1 MSGKGLKFSYASST
15 SFKHGVPMPTIEQ
28 QVTKWSTPPSKD
40 ALAKGP
46 EARNL
51 IVQRNEE
58 HWANMKNITNKSL
71 SEEEFRQCIEDA
83 PVAEDKKLE
92 EIKGLSTFA
101 QGFRVLQALYQA
113 RPGRGLIPISL
124 KKDWTLSKQEYSP
137 ADYAMLTL
145 ETTHEQRSK
154 DNGVQELQQI
164 PIVIELVATLL
175 YGERLHERSGVC
187 PQFLQI
193 PTAEMPHEVSKK
205 ISERIF
211 AEILF
216 PNKDKV
222 AVTLQV
228 MQQRLDKKIHIKYI
242 DIRIRSFFSEEITP
256 IEIVTHWKTI
266 QENLPMIKAKVT
278 DPKTPSFLLRT
289 RPKRRA
295 QQLQKKRAK
304 LDQRKARKSPREF

>member
-1 MSGKGLKFSYASST
+1 MSGRGLKFSYASST
-15 SFKHGVPMPTIEQ
+15 SFKHGAPMPTIEQ

-40 ALAKGP
+40 ALTKGP

-83 PVAEDKKLE
+83 PVAEDEELE
-92 EIKGLSTFA
+92 EIRGLSAFA
-101 QGFRVLQALYQA
+101 QGYQA
-113 RPGRGLIPISL
+113 RPGRGLMPISL
-124 KKDWTLSKQEYSP
+124 KKDWTLSKQECSP

-154 DNGVQELQQI
+154 DNRDGVQELQQI

-187 PQFLQI
+187 PQFLQL

-205 ISERIF
+205 ISERTF

-216 PNKDKV
+216 PNKDKA

-228 MQQRLDKKIHIKYI
+228 MQQRLDKKNSH
-242 DIRIRSFFSEEITP
+242 
-256 IEIVTHWKTI
+256 
-266 QENLPMIKAKVT
+266 
-278 DPKTPSFLLRT
+278 
-289 RPKRRA
+289 
-295 QQLQKKRAK
+295 
-304 LDQRKARKSPREF
+304 